1 MSQKHSHTECNPS
14 DMHPACPRCES
25 DVFVEARRTRAT
37 GYKCQL
43 CGHVWTEK
51 TRGDEFR

>member
-1 MSQKHSHTECNPS
+1 MSKHSHTECNPS